1 MCFILVVPWELL
13 RDVLWH
19 CSWRDLTKQRRNWWR
34 TKVRVLP
41 ALVCFQC
48 DKCHDQKNNARKQ
61 GFLWITHIT
70 NHHCENLRVG
80 TQDRNLE
87 AQTEARDH
95 GRRMLTGL
103 FSMTYFFH
111 TSEPPPQIG
120 YHVLWAGSSYITH
133 YLVKY
138 ISQSTGE
145 SDGNIFPVDVSS
157 SWVTLAVSC
166 WQKQEYHQSAT
177 WWVTFYLNYLQK
189 YGFC

>member
-70 NHHCENLRVG
+70 KHHCENLRVG
-80 TQDRNLE
+80 IQDRNLE

-95 GRRMLTGL
+95 GRRMLTVL

-120 YHVLWAGSSYITH
+120 YHVLWTGSSYITH

-138 ISQSTGE
+138 ISQSCLR
-145 SDGNIFPVDVSS
+145 GNLMEIFSQLMFPLPG
-157 SWVTLAVSC
+157 WP
-166 WQKQEYHQSAT
+166 
-177 WWVTFYLNYLQK
+177 
-189 YGFC
+189 